1 MIAFHS
7 LGETPS
13 DGTEMR
19 TTHRTTPDVQF
30 GSPRPLVVKLGG
42 AALDRDPDAAP
53 VFDALAALH
62 RAESAGVILVH
73 GGGKLVDRRMEAL
86 GMVSERREG
95 VRITP
100 PEHVEEV
107 VATLAGIVNTHV
119 VGELSSR
126 GCAAVGLSLADGFV
140 ARCTVADQY
149 DFDPGRV
156 GKVVGGSARLVDAML
171 RAGFLPV
178 FSSIGSDAQ
187 GRALNIN
194 ADDAAAAMAG
204 IAAARMLVL
213 LTDVPGVMDGNK
225 RVLATLTEEE
235 IEGRIASGEIAN
247 GMIPKVR
254 GALRAARAAGAPAAI
269 ASWHEPESLVRLAH
283 GETVGTLVLPP
294 EDGSRG
300 VEVVSSATTG
310 AGA

>member
-1 MIAFHS
+1 MIAFPS
-7 LGETPS
+7 LDETALIE
-13 DGTEMR
+13 TQM
-19 TTHRTTPDVQF
+19 RTTPDVQF
-30 GSPRPLVVKLGG
+30 GAPRPLVVKLGG
-42 AALDRDPDAAP
+42 AAVDRDPDASP

-73 GGGKLVDRRMEAL
+73 GGGKLVDRRMAAL
-86 GMVSERREG
+86 GMQSERRDG

-126 GCAAVGLSLADGFV
+126 GCAAVGLSLGDGFV
-140 ARCTVADQY
+140 ARCKVADQY
-149 DFDPGRV
+149 AFDPGRV
-156 GKVVGGSARLVDAML
+156 GRVVGGSPRLVDALL

-178 FSSIGSDAQ
+178 FSSIGVDPH

-194 ADDAAAAMAG
+194 ADDAASAVAG

-213 LTDVPGVMDGNK
+213 LTDVPGVFDANK
-225 RVLATLTEEE
+225 RVLPTLTGEE
-235 IEGRIASGEIAN
+235 IEARIASGEIAN

-294 EDGSRG
+294 EKETRERSFA
-300 VEVVSSATTG
+300 STS
-310 AGA
+310 AGASS

>member
-1 MIAFHS
+1 M
-7 LGETPS
+7 
-13 DGTEMR
+13 
-19 TTHRTTPDVQF
+19 
-30 GSPRPLVVKLGG
+30 
-42 AALDRDPDAAP
+42 DRDPDAAP

-73 GGGKLVDRRMEAL
+73 GGGKLVDRRMAAL
-86 GMVSERREG
+86 GLESERREG

-100 PEHVEEV
+100 PQHVEEV

-126 GCAAVGLSLADGFV
+126 GCAAVGLSLGDGFV
-140 ARCTVADQY
+140 ARCKVADQY
-149 DFDPGRV
+149 SFDPGRV
-156 GKVVGGSARLVDAML
+156 GKVVGGSPRLVDALL

-178 FSSIGSDAQ
+178 FSSIGADAQ

-194 ADDAAAAMAG
+194 ADDAASAVAG

-213 LTDVPGVMDGNK
+213 LTDVPGVLDANK
-225 RVLATLTEEE
+225 RVLATLTGEE
-235 IEGRIASGEIAN
+235 IEARIATGEIAN

-294 EDGSRG
+294 QD
-300 VEVVSSATTG
+300 SAGEFAASASATG